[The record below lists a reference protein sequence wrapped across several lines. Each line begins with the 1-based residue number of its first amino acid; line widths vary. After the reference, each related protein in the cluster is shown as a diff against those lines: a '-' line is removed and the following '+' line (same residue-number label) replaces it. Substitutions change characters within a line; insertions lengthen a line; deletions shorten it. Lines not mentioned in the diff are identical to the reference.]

1 MAGSTGA
8 ALWAKYYQGKGEQAT
23 TIKKAGNAY
32 DAEGK
37 ALPLILAV
45 GTPCVV
51 LKMTAYDSKPLIRV
65 EVGGQVKQVRYKI
78 GDITKPGN
86 KASAASSLKP
96 QAFNVITSNPIQ
108 LTEYKTRLLAA
119 LEERTDLDGPLKGYL
134 TELVHYWSGDN
145 AAKGRAAKLYGHI
158 ANDIPIGD
166 INKDFGEV
174 LGPLAVLKHNVLA
187 GTGFEKDIN
196 ATSGIYIPARPN
208 EPLMDY
214 KVGPVVISAKSGK
227 TTNTVK
233 PIDILNL
240 LLKRPAVNRK
250 YVNTKEYEVLAILN
264 THPAKTGS
272 IYVMQMLLGKKFNS
286 WVSSNVTLKALK
298 KYTDADLAYECEK
311 YIQAQSKTGSLD
323 YTNLFA
329 DAIKG
334 NVVYVKFELD
344 ATGVGKFETIVAA
357 DIKKAATGAR
367 PWLRSKGKNS
377 GEKLGIQ
384 I

>member
-1 MAGSTGA
+1 MASSGA
-8 ALWAKYYQGKGEQAT
+8 SAWAKYYQGKGDQAT
-23 TIKKAGNAY
+23 TVKKAGNVL
-32 DAEGK
+32 DANGK
-37 ALPLILAV
+37 ATSTQLQQ
-45 GTPCVV
+45 GTPIIV
-51 LKMTAYDSKPLIRV
+51 LASNSYDSKPQIRV
-65 EVGGQVKQVRYKI
+65 NIGGKVQAVRFQF
-78 GDITKPGN
+78 DNITKPGN
-86 KASAASSLKP
+86 KASAATSLKP
-96 QAFNVITSNPIQ
+96 QTFNVITSNPIQ

-134 TELVHYWSGDN
+134 TELVHYWSGSQ
-145 AAKGRAAKLYGHI
+145 AAKGRAAKLYGYI

-174 LGPLAVLKHNVLA
+174 LGPLAVLKHNILA

-233 PIDILNL
+233 PIDILGL

-250 YVNTKEYEVLAILN
+250 HVNTKEYQVLSILN
-264 THPAKTGS
+264 IHPAKTGS
-272 IYVMQMLLGKKFNS
+272 IYVVQMLLGKKFES
-286 WVSSNVTLKALK
+286 WISSNPTLKALK

-311 YIQAQSKTGSLD
+311 YIQTQSKTGSLN

-334 NVVYVKFELD
+334 NVVYVKFKLD
-344 ATGVGKFETIVAA
+344 ATGVGKFETIVAD
-357 DIKKAATGAR
+357 DIKKMATGAR